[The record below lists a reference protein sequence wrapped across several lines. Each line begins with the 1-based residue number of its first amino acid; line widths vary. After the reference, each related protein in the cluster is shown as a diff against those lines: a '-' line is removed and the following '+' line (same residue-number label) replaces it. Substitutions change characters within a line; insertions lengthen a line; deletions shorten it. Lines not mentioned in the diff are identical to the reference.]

1 MKWRIASVSTFVCL
15 TALCVVVL
23 SATAGTGTAATGNGA
38 PSGSHYTLNIIG
50 VPQGKTADMTGNNGS
65 RIFVLLNG
73 GEDATSLNGKAYSDL
88 NKVNTIGLV
97 PAPVGES
104 FQVLD
109 ANATDS
115 TGALFQLPLDVSS
128 SWTVWARALGT
139 PGGSAIQTTCAASS
153 FIDTVTGEIFCS
165 GDSALYYRTKGKSTF
180 SDVTSQLL
188 FLNVTIDSTVNPQL
202 AACLGVVGTQ
212 TVNVSL
218 FNSCFQNYFWNY
230 NNNGLK
236 LLQLRFYAAS

>member
-1 MKWRIASVSTFVCL
+1 MKWRIASVSAFACL
-15 TALCVVVL
+15 TALCVIVL
-23 SATAGTGTAATGNGA
+23 SATAGAGTTATGNGA